1 MKLTELF
8 KAKKFALTSEV
19 GPPKGWQTQKMLEEI
34 ECVRG
39 KVAALNVTDLQ
50 SAAMRLGSLVTCRI
64 LLDKDFEPILQITTR
79 DRNRLSLQSE
89 LLGAAAFGIKNILC
103 LTGDHPVM
111 GDHPD
116 AMPVFDLD
124 SVSLLYAAS
133 TLMNGKDLS
142 GNELE
147 GEKPDFC
154 LGCVVNPGADPLEPQ
169 LIKLKKKIKAGAR
182 FVQTQAVY
190 EPDKFAV
197 FMEKVRKV
205 VGDIPVM
212 AGVVLL
218 KSAGMAKFMN
228 KNVAGVHVPDKF
240 IEEMTFPKGT
250 PEGKKKEKSVEIGVR
265 LVKELTPLCQGIHF
279 MPLGWDDC
287 VAGIIDRLLNGRANH

>member
-1 MKLTELF
+1 MKLTDLF
-8 KAKKFALTSEV
+8 KQKKFVLTSEV
-19 GPPKGWQTQKMLEEI
+19 GPPKGWQTDKMLEEL

-64 LLDKDFEPILQITTR
+64 LQENKFEPLLQITTR
-79 DRNRLSLQSE
+79 DRNRISLESE
-89 LLGAAAFGIKNILC
+89 LLGAAAFGVKNILC

-116 AMPVFDLD
+116 SMPVFDLD
-124 SVSLLYAAS
+124 SVSLLQSA
-133 TLMNGKDLS
+133 TILMGGHDLA

-147 GEKPDFC
+147 GDAPEFC
-154 LGCVVNPGADPLEPQ
+154 LGCVINPGADPLEPQ
-169 LIKLKKKIKAGAR
+169 LIKLEKKIKAGAQ

-190 EPDKFAV
+190 EPEKFAS
-197 FMEKVRKV
+197 FMKRVRKE

-212 AGVVLL
+212 AGIVLL

-228 KNVAGVHVPDKF
+228 KNVAGVHVPDKL

-250 PEGKKKEKSVEIGVR
+250 PAGEKKKKSIEIGIR
-265 LVKELTPLCQGIHF
+265 LVKELKPLCQGIHF

-287 VAGIIDRLLNGRANH
+287 VSEIIAQSDLK

>member
-1 MKLTELF
+1 VKLTELF
-8 KAKKFALTSEV
+8 EAKKFVLTSEV
-19 GPPKGWQTQKMLEEI
+19 GPPKGWQTDKMLEEI

-39 KVAALNVTDLQ
+39 KVTALNVTDLQ
-50 SAAMRLGSLVTCRI
+50 AAAMRLGSLVTCRI
-64 LLDKDFEPILQITTR
+64 LQDKGYEPILQVTTR
-79 DRNRLSLQSE
+79 DRNRISLESE
-89 LLGAAAFGIKNILC
+89 LLGAAAFGVKNILC

-116 AMPVFDLD
+116 TMPVFDLD
-124 SVSLLYAAS
+124 SVSLLHAAS
-133 TLMNGKDLS
+133 VLMSGKDLA

-147 GEKPDFC
+147 GDAPDFC

-169 LIKLKKKIKAGAR
+169 LLKLEKKIKAGAR

-190 EPDKFAV
+190 EPGKFAS
-197 FMEKVRKV
+197 FIDRVRKE
-205 VGDIPVM
+205 VGDIPIM
-212 AGVVLL
+212 AGIVLL

-228 KNVAGVHVPDKF
+228 KNVAGVHVPDEF

-250 PEGKKKEKSVEIGVR
+250 PVEEKKAKSVEIGIR
-265 LVKELTPLCQGIHF
+265 LVKELRPLCQGIHF

-287 VAGIIDRLLNGRANH
+287 VSEIIKQT

>member
-1 MKLTELF
+1 MKLSELF
-8 KAKKFALTSEV
+8 GQGRFVMTSEV
-19 GPPKGWQTQKMLEEI
+19 GPPKGWQTEKMLEEI

-39 KVAALNVTDLQ
+39 KVSALNVTDLQ
-50 SAAMRLGSLVTCRI
+50 SAAMRLGSLVTCHI
-64 LLDKDFEPILQITTR
+64 LQDKGFEPILQVTTR
-79 DRNRLSLQSE
+79 DRNRISLESE

-124 SVSLLYAAS
+124 SVSLLHAAS
-133 TLMNGKDLS
+133 TLMGGKDLA
-142 GNELE
+142 GNVLE
-147 GEKPDFC
+147 GDAPDFC

-169 LIKLKKKIKAGAR
+169 LIKLEKKIKAGAL

-190 EPDKFAV
+190 EPDKFAF
-197 FMEKVRKV
+197 FMKRVRKD

-218 KSAGMAKFMN
+218 KSAAMAKFMN
-228 KNVAGVHVPDKF
+228 KNVAGVHVPDEF

-250 PEGKKKEKSVEIGVR
+250 PVAEKKKKSVEIGIR
-265 LVKELTPLCQGIHF
+265 LVKKLKPLCQGIHF

-287 VAGIIDRLLNGRANH
+287 VSEIITQSNLQ